1 MTVSPFTKNG
11 KAYFSVKYRDENG
24 HRKTRSFS
32 DKREAKE
39 FDGSIVE
46 VIRQKKAA
54 ILNGGDVEAQI
65 ATKVANGELN
75 GDIVDKIA
83 KRTAEVTTRIKTA
96 VPLFVQACRIGREN
110 HKPVRPHTADSYEHK
125 LRPFV
130 DLFGEKMASEIGQ
143 KEARE
148 YRDHLIATRRS
159 RAQAKNSLVI
169 VKMLFAWLITDRAEL
184 KANPFEAVRVLTEE
198 SNITTVTED
207 DIYSDEEIGK
217 LVAEAKKQAT
227 TTNRFPV
234 QYHKDLAVL
243 TLMVYAG
250 LRIGEALAV
259 EWDNV
264 DLEAKTVD
272 VRQTLLKDMTIG
284 PPKTRQAVRV
294 VALHP
299 KAVELLK
306 LCKGRAAGK
315 YVSSCAPGEDDEEE
329 GRPTSYRNFKRT
341 LDRLMKG
348 AKIPLRKPHSLRH
361 YFASKLIDSGYDGP
375 SLRSQIGHADLAFTV
390 KVYGHLLNRHTRVT
404 KDVDR
409 MANVEF
415 A

>member
-1 MTVSPFTKNG
+1 MTVSTFTKND
-11 KAYFSVKYRDENG
+11 KQYFSVKYRDENG

-32 DKREAKE
+32 DRREAKE

-54 ILNGGDVEAQI
+54 LLSGVELDVFMAM
-65 ATKVANGELN
+65 KVASGELN
-75 GDIVDKIA
+75 GNIVERIET
-83 KRTAEVTTRIKTA
+83 RTAAVTTKIKTA
-96 VPLFVQACRIGREN
+96 VPLFVQACRVGREN
-110 HKPVRPHTADSYEHK
+110 HKPVRPHTADSYEQK

-130 DLFGEKMASEIGQ
+130 ELFGEKMASEIGL

-184 KANPFEAVRVLTEE
+184 KVNPFEAVRVLTDE
-198 SNITTVTED
+198 SNVTTVTED
-207 DIYSDEEIGK
+207 DIYTDDQIGK
-217 LVAEAKKQAT
+217 LIGEAKAQAAN
-227 TTNRFPV
+227 TNRFPL
-234 QYHKDLAVL
+234 QYRKDLAVL

-250 LRIGEALAV
+250 LRIGEALGM

-264 DLEAKTVD
+264 DLDAKTVE
-272 VRQTLLKDMTIG
+272 VRQTLLKSMIIG
-284 PPKTRQAVRV
+284 LPKTKQAVRT

-299 KAVELLK
+299 KAVEILT
-306 LCKGRAAGK
+306 LCKKRAVGK
-315 YVSSCAPGEDDEEE
+315 YVSSCTSEEDGEEE

-348 AKIPLRKPHSLRH
+348 AAIPLRKPHSLRH
-361 YFASKLIDSGYDGP
+361 YFASKLIDSGYDGMA
-375 SLRSQIGHADLAFTV
+375 LRAQIGHADLAFTV

>member
-11 KAYFSVKYRDENG
+11 RPYFSVKYRDENG
-24 HRKTRSFS
+24 HRKNKSFS
-32 DKREAKE
+32 DKREAKD

-54 ILNGGDVEAQI
+54 ILNGGNVEALM
-65 ATKVANGELN
+65 AMKVASGELN
-75 GDIVDKIA
+75 GDIVDRIVG
-83 KRTAEVTTRIKTA
+83 RTAEVTTKIKTA

-130 DLFGEKMASEIGQ
+130 DLFGEKMAGEIGQ

-184 KANPFEAVRVLTEE
+184 KVNPFEAVRVLTEE
-198 SNITTVTED
+198 SNITMVTED
-207 DIYSDEEIGK
+207 DIYSDEQIGK
-217 LVAEAKKQAT
+217 LVAEAKRQAT

-284 PPKTRQAVRV
+284 PPKTKQAVRV

-306 LCKGRAAGK
+306 LCEARAAGK
-315 YVSSCAPGEDDEEE
+315 YVSSCVGGEDGEEE